1 MNRDQRQY
9 ESMRFQNLH
18 RKEYFEGW
26 YYKQVTSD
34 QRTVICLIPGLS
46 VHAGKVSPFV
56 QINFTEKIGDT
67 WHQTTDWLDYAALR
81 SQDEPFM
88 IQLGENIFRRD
99 GISIAYHGAQ
109 MQVTGELDFQDAI
122 TLPASRWAPSIMGPF
137 AYLPGMECIHS
148 VISLSHN
155 IEGSLQINGRSVDF
169 TQGKG
174 YIEKDWGSSFP
185 KRYVW
190 MQSNHF
196 AKEGSFFF
204 SWADIPLLGMCF
216 HGYIAH
222 LYYQGKHHRFAT
234 YTLGG
239 CKLQA
244 VEHGVEII
252 LTNRDCELQITA
264 TQTVGAELI
273 APYRGEMIHAI
284 KEGLYGHL
292 SFCLKQ
298 QGSNLPQS
306 DQAEMAGIEFVW
318 GKDEQHGYPS

>member
-26 YYKQVTSD
+26 YYKQVTAD
-34 QRTVICLIPGLS
+34 QRTVLCLIPGLS

-88 IQLGENIFRRD
+88 IQLGENTFRRD
-99 GISIAYHGAQ
+99 GISIAYHGAR
-109 MQVTGELDFQDAI
+109 MQVSGTLRFLDAI
-122 TLPASRWAPSIMGPF
+122 APPASGWAPTMMGPF
-137 AYLPGMECIHS
+137 SYLPGMECIHS
-148 VISLSHN
+148 VISLSHTV
-155 IEGSLQINGRSVDF
+155 EGSLLINGRSVDF

-196 AKEGSFFF
+196 AKEGSLFF
-204 SWADIPLLGMCF
+204 SWADIPMFGTYF

-234 YTLGG
+234 YTPGR
-239 CKLQA
+239 CQLQA
-244 VEHGVEII
+244 GEHGVEMI
-252 LTNRDCELQITA
+252 LTNRDCELRITA

-273 APYRGEMIHAI
+273 APYRGEMIHTI

-298 QGSNLPQS
+298 QGSNQLHL
-306 DQAEMAGIEFVW
+306 DQTEMAGLEFVW
-318 GKDEQHGYPS
+318 GKDERQG